1 MSNAGI
7 TSSGGKQEEI
17 YHRVTEIGGEK
28 TKKRLVRS
36 TRIKLSNDARTPTDP
51 FSESLHSLT
60 LNSVS
65 SMTLW

>member
-28 TKKRLVRS
+28 